1 MVTGTRRV
9 APNDVRRNEL
19 GFPAAPPGSG
29 TRRALS
35 GTMDRP
41 GFLAAGPIE
50 GRMRDSPDMGLAR
63 RLALLTAVI
72 AVALVLGATEVA
84 LRWSE
89 RSRLDDRRRE
99 SVELATSWSEY
110 LSRVAPNGE
119 RDAITQALIGWP
131 SQHLSLSN
139 AAMFVWE
146 NGGLQLV
153 ASSDTSSLAMPS
165 HIDTLAM
172 ASRQLQVRYMTGD
185 EPSWNVATPVGAA
198 GGPYGVLHVRVSTAT
213 LRGWARLERQRAYVL
228 ALVAALLVA
237 GAVAYLTSIWV
248 GGPLSTLGAAMARAH
263 GGVANAPAAPELGP
277 EEFRLLTRRY
287 NGLREALTARQ
298 RESDARAALLALE
311 ERARSLDRLAL
322 LEETATGFA
331 HEIGTPLN
339 TVSGHLQLLRDDLQR
354 AAQPAAVDRVQLLL
368 AQVDRLAGIV
378 RARLDRGGWPAPAL
392 QSTELD
398 GLALRMLRFLEP
410 SLLAAGVRAGLES
423 SGAGP
428 VTAWCDPALVEQVL
442 LNLLKNAIEALENG
456 GSIVLRTGSS
466 GDRAWIDV
474 ADSGPGLA
482 PIMQQQLFN
491 PFVSTKG
498 EAGTGLGLAVSRR
511 LARAQGGELEHIPGA
526 SGTTWR
532 LSLSRKPA

>member
-1 MVTGTRRV
+1 
-9 APNDVRRNEL
+9 
-19 GFPAAPPGSG
+19 
-29 TRRALS
+29 
-35 GTMDRP
+35 
-41 GFLAAGPIE
+41 
-50 GRMRDSPDMGLAR
+50 MGLAR

-119 RDAITQALIGWP
+119 PDAITQALMGWP

-139 AAMFVWE
+139 AAMFAWD
-146 NGGLQLV
+146 NGGLRLV
-153 ASSDTSSLAMPS
+153 ASSDSSELSAPS
-165 HIDTLAM
+165 LNDSIAM
-172 ASRQLQVRYMTGD
+172 ATRRLQVRYVTGD
-185 EPSWNVATPVGAA
+185 APAWSVATPVGPP
-198 GGPYGVLHVRVSTAT
+198 GVPYGVLHVTVSTAT
-213 LRGWARLERQRAYVL
+213 LRGWARTERQRAYVL

-237 GAVAYLTSIWV
+237 GAVAYLTSTWV
-248 GGPLSTLGAAMARAH
+248 GGPLSTLGAAMAGAH
-263 GGVANAPAAPELGP
+263 AGVANAPAAPELGP

-287 NGLREALTARQ
+287 NGLREALSARQ
-298 RESDARAALLALE
+298 RESEARAALLALE

-339 TVSGHLQLLRDDLQR
+339 TVSGHLQLLRDDLKR
-354 AAQPAAVDRVQLLL
+354 AGQPESVERVQLLL
-368 AQVDRLAGIV
+368 AQVDRLATIV
-378 RARLDRGGWPAPAL
+378 RARLDRGGWPAPTL
-392 QSTELD
+392 QRTDLD

-410 SLLAAGVRAGLES
+410 SLLAAGVTAHLEPS
-423 SGAGP
+423 PRGP
-428 VTAWCDPALVEQVL
+428 AVAWCDPALVEQVI
-442 LNLLKNAIEALENG
+442 LNLLKNAIEALDTG
-456 GSIVLRTGSS
+456 GSIALRTGME

-511 LARAQGGELEHIPGA
+511 LARAQGGELEHIPGDR
-526 SGTTWR
+526 GTTWR
-532 LSLSRKPA
+532 LTLSRKPA

>member
-1 MVTGTRRV
+1 
-9 APNDVRRNEL
+9 
-19 GFPAAPPGSG
+19 
-29 TRRALS
+29 
-35 GTMDRP
+35 
-41 GFLAAGPIE
+41 
-50 GRMRDSPDMGLAR
+50 MGLAR

-110 LSRVAPNGE
+110 LSRVAPHGE
-119 RDAITQALIGWP
+119 PEAITQALVGWP
-131 SQHLSLSN
+131 SQHLSLSD

-146 NGGLQLV
+146 SGGLQLA
-153 ASSDTSSLAMPS
+153 ASSDTSSLSQPS
-165 HIDTLAM
+165 HNDTLAM
-172 ASRQLQVRYMTGD
+172 ATRRLQVRYVTGD
-185 EPSWNVATPVGAA
+185 APAWNVATPVGPE
-198 GGPYGVLHVRVSTAT
+198 GTPYGVLHVSVSTAT

-248 GGPLSTLGAAMARAH
+248 GGPLSTLGAAMAGAH

-298 RESDARAALLALE
+298 RESEARAALLALE

-322 LEETATGFA
+322 LEETATAFA

-354 AAQPAAVDRVQLLL
+354 AGQPTAVDRVQLLL
-368 AQVDRLAGIV
+368 AQVDRLTTVV

-392 QSTELD
+392 RHTDLD

-410 SLLAAGVRAGLES
+410 SLLGAGVTAHLEPT
-423 SGAGP
+423 ANGP
-428 VTAWCDPALVEQVL
+428 ATAWCDPALVEQVL
-442 LNLLKNAIEALENG
+442 LNLLKNAIEALDAG
-456 GSIVLRTGSS
+456 GSIALRTGMSA
-466 GDRAWIDV
+466 DRAWIDV
-474 ADSGPGLA
+474 VDSGPGLA

-511 LARAQGGELEHIPGA
+511 LARAQGGELEHIPGDR
-526 SGTTWR
+526 GTTWR
-532 LSLSRKPA
+532 LSLSRRRA

>member
-1 MVTGTRRV
+1 
-9 APNDVRRNEL
+9 
-19 GFPAAPPGSG
+19 
-29 TRRALS
+29 
-35 GTMDRP
+35 
-41 GFLAAGPIE
+41 
-50 GRMRDSPDMGLAR
+50 MGLAR

-153 ASSDTSSLAMPS
+153 AASDTGSLALPS
-165 HIDTLAM
+165 HNDTLAM
-172 ASRQLQVRYMTGD
+172 ATRRLQVRYMTGD

-198 GGPYGVLHVRVSTAT
+198 GSPYGVLHVRVSTAT
-213 LRGWARLERQRAYVL
+213 LRGWARIERQRAYVL

-392 QSTELD
+392 QATELD
-398 GLALRMLRFLEP
+398 ALALRMLRFLEP
-410 SLLAAGVRAGLES
+410 SLLAAGVSAGLEPS
-423 SGAGP
+423 TAPP

-442 LNLLKNAIEALENG
+442 LNLLKNAIEALEGG

-466 GDRAWIDV
+466 ADRAWIDV
-474 ADSGPGLA
+474 SDSGPGLA

>member
-1 MVTGTRRV
+1 
-9 APNDVRRNEL
+9 
-19 GFPAAPPGSG
+19 
-29 TRRALS
+29 
-35 GTMDRP
+35 
-41 GFLAAGPIE
+41 
-50 GRMRDSPDMGLAR
+50 MGLSR

-89 RSRLDDRRRE
+89 RSRLEDRRRE

-119 RDAITQALIGWP
+119 RDAITQALVGWP

-139 AAMFVWE
+139 AAMFVWQD
-146 NGGLQLV
+146 GGVRLV
-153 ASSDTSSLAMPS
+153 ASSDTNSLALPTYS
-165 HIDTLAM
+165 DTLAM
-172 ASRQLQVRYMTGD
+172 AARRPQVRYVTGD
-185 EPSWNVATPVGAA
+185 EPAWNVAMPVGPP
-198 GGPYGVLHVRVSTAT
+198 GSPYGVLHVSVSTST

-248 GGPLSTLGAAMARAH
+248 GGPLSTLGAAMAGAH
-263 GGVANAPAAPELGP
+263 GGVASAPAAPELGP

-298 RESDARAALLALE
+298 RESEARAALLALE
-311 ERARSLDRLAL
+311 ERARSFDRLAL

-339 TVSGHLQLLRDDLQR
+339 TVSGHLQLLRDDLKR
-354 AAQPAAVDRVQLLL
+354 AEQPAAVERVQLLL
-368 AQVDRLAGIV
+368 AQVDRLATIV
-378 RARLDRGGWPAPAL
+378 RTRLDRGGWPAPMLGSAD
-392 QSTELD
+392 LD
-398 GLALRMLRFLEP
+398 ALALRMLRFLEP
-410 SLLAAGVRAGLES
+410 SLLAAGVTAHLELS
-423 SGAGP
+423 SGGP
-428 VTAWCDPALVEQVL
+428 VTALCDPALVEQIL
-442 LNLLKNAIEALENG
+442 LNLLKNAIEALDAG
-456 GSIVLRTGSS
+456 GSIALRTGAS

-526 SGTTWR
+526 TGTTWR

>member
-1 MVTGTRRV
+1 
-9 APNDVRRNEL
+9 
-19 GFPAAPPGSG
+19 
-29 TRRALS
+29 
-35 GTMDRP
+35 
-41 GFLAAGPIE
+41 
-50 GRMRDSPDMGLAR
+50 MGLAR

-72 AVALVLGATEVA
+72 TVALVLGATEVA

-110 LSRVAPNGE
+110 LSRVAPQGE
-119 RDAITQALIGWP
+119 RDAITQALAGWP
-131 SQHLSLSN
+131 SQHLSVSD
-139 AAMFVWE
+139 AAMFVWADGALE
-146 NGGLQLV
+146 LV
-153 ASSDTSSLAMPS
+153 ASSDTSKMSAPT
-165 HIDTLAM
+165 HNDTLAM
-172 ASRQLQVRYMTGD
+172 ASHRPQVRYVTGAA
-185 EPSWNVATPVGAA
+185 PAWNVAMPVGAPDR
-198 GGPYGVLHVRVSTAT
+198 PYGVLHVSVSTAT

-228 ALVAALLVA
+228 ALIAALLVA
-237 GAVAYLTSIWV
+237 GAVAYLTSTWV
-248 GGPLSTLGAAMARAH
+248 GGPLSTLGAAMAGAH
-263 GGVANAPAAPELGP
+263 AGVANAPAAPELGP

-339 TVSGHLQLLRDDLQR
+339 TVSGHLQLLRDDLNR
-354 AAQPAAVDRVQLLL
+354 AAQPAAVERVQLLL

-392 QSTELD
+392 QATELD
-398 GLALRMLRFLEP
+398 ALALRMLRFLEP
-410 SLLAAGVRAGLES
+410 SLLAAGVSAHLEPS
-423 SGAGP
+423 PSGA
-428 VTAWCDPALVEQVL
+428 VTAVCDPALVEQIL
-442 LNLLKNAIEALENG
+442 LNLLKNAIEALDRG
-456 GSIVLRTGSS
+456 GSITLRTGVSA
-466 GDRAWIDV
+466 DRAWIDL

-491 PFVSTKG
+491 AFVSTKG

-511 LARAQGGELEHIPGA
+511 LARAQGGELEHIPGVT
-526 SGTTWR
+526 GTTWR
-532 LSLSRKPA
+532 LSLFRKPA

>member
-1 MVTGTRRV
+1 
-9 APNDVRRNEL
+9 
-19 GFPAAPPGSG
+19 
-29 TRRALS
+29 
-35 GTMDRP
+35 
-41 GFLAAGPIE
+41 
-50 GRMRDSPDMGLAR
+50 MGLAR
-63 RLALLTAVI
+63 RLALLTAII

-153 ASSDTSSLAMPS
+153 ASSDTSSLAVPS
-165 HIDTLAM
+165 HNDTLAM
-172 ASRQLQVRYMTGD
+172 ATRRLQVRYLTGD
-185 EPSWNVATPVGAA
+185 EPSWNVATPVGVE
-198 GGPYGVLHVRVSTAT
+198 GRPYGVLHVRVSTAT

-277 EEFRLLTRRY
+277 EEFRVLTRRY

-354 AAQPAAVDRVQLLL
+354 AAPPAAVDRVQLLL

-392 QSTELD
+392 QATELD

-410 SLLAAGVRAGLES
+410 SLLEAGVTARVEPSA
-423 SGAGP
+423 AGP

-442 LNLLKNAIEALENG
+442 LNLLKNAIEALEHG
-456 GSIVLRTGSS
+456 GSVVLRTGVS

-482 PIMQQQLFN
+482 PSMQQQLFN

>member
-1 MVTGTRRV
+1 
-9 APNDVRRNEL
+9 
-19 GFPAAPPGSG
+19 
-29 TRRALS
+29 
-35 GTMDRP
+35 
-41 GFLAAGPIE
+41 
-50 GRMRDSPDMGLAR
+50 MGLAR

-110 LSRVAPNGE
+110 LSRVAPQGE
-119 RDAITQALIGWP
+119 RDAITQALTGWP

-139 AAMFVWE
+139 AAMFVS
-146 NGGLQLV
+146 GSGQLELI
-153 ASSDTSSLAMPS
+153 ASSDTSELAAPTRNDSLAMANHRP
-165 HIDTLAM
+165 
-172 ASRQLQVRYMTGD
+172 QVWYVRGD
-185 EPSWNVATPVGAA
+185 APAWNVAMPMGVPAS
-198 GGPYGVLHVRVSTAT
+198 PYGVFHVSVSTAT

-228 ALVAALLVA
+228 ALVAALLVS

-248 GGPLSTLGAAMARAH
+248 GGPLSTLGAAMAGAH
-263 GGVANAPAAPELGP
+263 AGVASAPAAPEIGP

-287 NGLREALTARQ
+287 NGLREALTTRQ
-298 RESDARAALLALE
+298 RESEARAALLALE

-339 TVSGHLQLLRDDLQR
+339 TVSGHLQLLRDDLKR
-354 AAQPAAVDRVQLLL
+354 AEQPASVERVQLLL
-368 AQVDRLAGIV
+368 AQVDRLAAIV
-378 RARLDRGGWPAPAL
+378 RTRLDRGGWPAPML
-392 QSTELD
+392 QATELD

-410 SLLAAGVRAGLES
+410 SLVAAGVNAHLEPS
-423 SGAGP
+423 AAGP
-428 VTAWCDPALVEQVL
+428 VTAFCDPALVEQIL
-442 LNLLKNAIEALENG
+442 LNLLKNAIEALDAG
-456 GSIVLRTGSS
+456 GSIVLRTGASA
-466 GDRAWIDV
+466 DRAWVDV

-526 SGTTWR
+526 RGTTWH

>member
-1 MVTGTRRV
+1 MATRR
-9 APNDVRRNEL
+9 
-19 GFPAAPPGSG
+19 
-29 TRRALS
+29 
-35 GTMDRP
+35 
-41 GFLAAGPIE
+41 
-50 GRMRDSPDMGLAR
+50 
-63 RLALLTAVI
+63 
-72 AVALVLGATEVA
+72 
-84 LRWSE
+84 
-89 RSRLDDRRRE
+89 
-99 SVELATSWSEY
+99 
-110 LSRVAPNGE
+110 
-119 RDAITQALIGWP
+119 
-131 SQHLSLSN
+131 
-139 AAMFVWE
+139 
-146 NGGLQLV
+146 
-153 ASSDTSSLAMPS
+153 
-165 HIDTLAM
+165 
-172 ASRQLQVRYMTGD
+172 LQVRYMTGD

-198 GGPYGVLHVRVSTAT
+198 GSPYGVLHVRVSTAT
-213 LRGWARLERQRAYVL
+213 LRGWARIERQRAYVL

-287 NGLREALTARQ
+287 NGLREALAARQ

-368 AQVDRLAGIV
+368 AQVDRLAAIV

-392 QSTELD
+392 QATELD
-398 GLALRMLRFLEP
+398 ALALRMLRFLEP
-410 SLLAAGVRAGLES
+410 SLLAVGVSAGLEPS
-423 SGAGP
+423 SAGP

-442 LNLLKNAIEALENG
+442 LNLLKNAIEALEGG

-466 GDRAWIDV
+466 ADRAWIDV
-474 ADSGPGLA
+474 SDSGPGLA

>member
-1 MVTGTRRV
+1 
-9 APNDVRRNEL
+9 
-19 GFPAAPPGSG
+19 
-29 TRRALS
+29 
-35 GTMDRP
+35 
-41 GFLAAGPIE
+41 
-50 GRMRDSPDMGLAR
+50 MGLAR

-72 AVALVLGATEVA
+72 AVALVLGATEVS

-110 LSRVAPNGE
+110 LSRVAPHGE
-119 RDAITQALIGWP
+119 RDAITQALTGWP

-139 AAMFVWE
+139 AAMFVRRE
-146 NGGLQLV
+146 GSLELV
-153 ASSDTSSLAMPS
+153 ASSDTVALSTPS
-165 HIDTLAM
+165 RNDTLAM
-172 ASRQLQVRYMTGD
+172 ATRRSQVRYVTGD
-185 EPSWNVATPVGAA
+185 QPAWNVAMPVGPD
-198 GGPYGVLHVRVSTAT
+198 GRPYGVLHVSVSTAT

-228 ALVAALLVA
+228 ALLAALLVA
-237 GAVAYLTSIWV
+237 GAVAYLTSTWV
-248 GGPLSTLGAAMARAH
+248 GGPLSTLGAAMAGAH
-263 GGVANAPAAPELGP
+263 AGVANAPAAPELGP
-277 EEFRLLTRRY
+277 EEFRLLAREY

-298 RESDARAALLALE
+298 RESEARAALLALE
-311 ERARSLDRLAL
+311 ERARGLDRLAL

-378 RARLDRGGWPAPAL
+378 QARLDRGGWPAPTL
-392 QSTELD
+392 QATELD
-398 GLALRMLRFLEP
+398 ELARRMLRFLEP
-410 SLLAAGVRAGLES
+410 SLVAARVSARLEPS
-423 SGAGP
+423 ASGP
-428 VTAWCDPALVEQVL
+428 VIAWCDPALVDQIL
-442 LNLLKNAIEALENG
+442 LNLLKNAIEALDTG
-456 GSIVLRTGSS
+456 GSVALRVGASA
-466 GDRAWIDV
+466 DRAWIDV
-474 ADSGPGLA
+474 ADSGPGIA

-526 SGTTWR
+526 VGTTWR
-532 LSLSRKPA
+532 LSLSRKPV